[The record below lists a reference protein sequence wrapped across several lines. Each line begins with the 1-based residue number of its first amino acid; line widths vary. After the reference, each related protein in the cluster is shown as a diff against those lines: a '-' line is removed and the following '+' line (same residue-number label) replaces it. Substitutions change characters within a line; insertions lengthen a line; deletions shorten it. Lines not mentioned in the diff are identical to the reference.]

1 MTFLIT
7 LLKYKEDKNG
17 DRAMVD
23 GINFNSK
30 VGQIDNIKGTNTA
43 KIQAEQTKVGAFGY
57 GFKNSGVGFE
67 RNVVPADLLAKFE
80 NLEVPKY
87 TKNIAQLT
95 ISDNDYIPDKTF
107 EEPKFC
113 EV

>member
-1 MTFLIT
+1 
-7 LLKYKEDKNG
+7 
-17 DRAMVD
+17 MVD
-23 GINFNSK
+23 GINFNTRI
-30 VGQIDNIKGTNTA
+30 GIDDIKGTTAA
-43 KIQAEQTKVGAFGY
+43 KIQTNQPKVGTFGY

-67 RNVVPADLLAKFE
+67 RNIVPAELLAKFE

-95 ISDNDYIPDKTF
+95 IADNDYIPDKNLK
-107 EEPKFC
+107 EAAFC